1 MHFKEIRIAGFK
13 SFVDPE
19 TVPIKPGLTGIVGP
33 NGCGKSN
40 LLEALRW
47 AMGATSARA
56 MRGDEMDDLIFN
68 GAAGRPARELA
79 EVTLTLDNA
88 NRTAPAQFNASDEI
102 EITRRLKRGA
112 GSIYKVN
119 SRTARGKDVKLI
131 FADASTGANSPS
143 LVRQGQISELI
154 SAKPQNRR
162 RILEE
167 AAGISGL
174 NTRRH
179 EAELK
184 LQAAENN
191 IERLTEVSSEVER
204 QLESLKRQARK
215 ARKYEELSR
224 KINAMEAFCAHLK
237 WQLSSAEHLQARQAL
252 SDAKRSLEDLSRAAA
267 TAETRRLTQS
277 DALQPLR
284 TSETTASG
292 RLGQAR
298 ITLARREAE
307 RTAAVEKFT
316 RLQSEASRLEQDI
329 AREQAQQDDAQVQL
343 AEARD
348 RLAAL
353 PVADDNLNLEKEK
366 IAEQSH
372 RAAREKLEAAQIEAD
387 RCNGA
392 LAAQLA
398 QNQALEANVKA
409 HLLRRDKLTAD
420 VEKIRADQRALEQQ
434 DQQSADIEAVR
445 QAASAAIQA
454 LDLSERELAALEN
467 DQKTIVTDEDEA
479 KQALNAAEDKIRT
492 IETEISGLKRLLRK
506 HATNVAP
513 PVLDQMRTKQGYEKA
528 VAVALGDDLQ
538 APTDAK
544 AAIYWTESQADTL
557 PLPSNAVPLTEL
569 VAAPAELAR
578 RLSMCGLVSADD
590 GAELA
595 ARLQPGQRLVSKEG
609 HLWRWDGFVRTPAA
623 PTAAAER
630 LKQQVRLEELE
641 AEKIPLLETRNG
653 LGVNHEQLKAKRLA
667 HEADIQSRRRAMR
680 EQASRTEAAKADV
693 SKATQAAER
702 YLLKM
707 ESLADHLERTERDL
721 NLAELT
727 LETVNTA
734 VDDSVIVELTATAT
748 KAKGALTLARNNEAE
763 ARGRLLDLTRNRQQ
777 ALARRQAVSEDI
789 ERWSARLE
797 TSEERLQLMVKR
809 RHETDRERLQAETL
823 PTTLQGDLDQLA
835 QQVASF
841 EQARKTA
848 ADQLA
853 IAEKNLRELENAA
866 RSASNL
872 AISARENLAV
882 SNARL
887 ENAAMRLAEAEAFA
901 ETHFQLKPDGLL
913 HHAHEVFPE
922 AELEP
927 LELVEA
933 TRLTDQYRLD
943 REQLGGVNMEATAEA
958 EELSQRLDL
967 QTEEKADLEAAI
979 AKLRDGINALN
990 REGRG
995 RLIEAFDQVNAH
1007 FKSLFTTLFRGGEA
1021 ELRLVDAD
1029 DPLKAGLEIMAQP
1042 PGKRLG
1048 ALSLMSGGEQALT
1061 ATALIF
1067 AVFLSRPSPI
1077 CVLDEVDAPLD
1088 DANVDRFCRM
1098 LGEMRRR
1105 TDTRF
1110 IVITHNPV
1118 TMSRMDRLF
1127 GVTMREK
1134 GVSKLVSVDL
1144 NTAEQLVAAE

>member
-19 TVPIKPGLTGIVGP
+19 TVPIRPGLTGIVGP

-68 GAAGRPARELA
+68 GAAGRPAREIA
-79 EVTLTLDNA
+79 EVTLMLDNT

-215 ARKYEELSR
+215 ARKYEDLSR
-224 KINAMEAFCAHLK
+224 KISAMEAFNAHLK
-237 WQLSSAEHLQARQAL
+237 WQLASAEHQQAQQAL
-252 SDAKRSLEDLSRAAA
+252 SEAKQSLEDLSRAAA
-267 TAETRRLTQS
+267 MAETQRLTQNES
-277 DALQPLR
+277 LTPLR
-284 TSETTASG
+284 TAEATASG
-292 RLGQAR
+292 RLGQAK
-298 ITLARREAE
+298 ITLARLEAE
-307 RTAAVEKFT
+307 RNAAVENFT
-316 RLQSEASRLEQDI
+316 RLQSESVRLEQDI
-329 AREQAQQDDAQVQL
+329 AREQAQQEDAQVQL
-343 AEARD
+343 TEARD

-366 IAEQSH
+366 LAEQAH
-372 RAAREKLEAAQIEAD
+372 QVAREKLEAAQIEAD

-409 HLLRRDKLTAD
+409 HLLRRDKLTSD
-420 VEKIRADQRALEQQ
+420 VEKIRADQQTLKQQEQASGNINAIRQSAIEATQALEEAER
-434 DQQSADIEAVR
+434 DLADIEGN
-445 QAASAAIQA
+445 Q
-454 LDLSERELAALEN
+454 N
-467 DQKTIVTDEDEA
+467 TIVSSEDNA
-479 KQALNAAEDKIRT
+479 KQALNAVEDAVRT
-492 IETEISGLKRLLRK
+492 IETEISGLQRLLKK
-506 HATNVAP
+506 HASNVAP

-538 APTDAK
+538 APTDIT
-544 AAIYWTESQADTL
+544 AAIYWTEGKTDTL
-557 PLPSNAVPLTEL
+557 PLPAGAIPLTEL
-569 VAAPAELAR
+569 VAAPPELAS
-578 RLSMCGLVSADD
+578 RLSMCGLVEADK
-590 GAELA
+590 GAALA
-595 ARLQPGQRLVSKEG
+595 TQLQPGQRLVSKEG

-641 AEKIPLLETRNG
+641 AEKKPLLDSRSELATDY
-653 LGVNHEQLKAKRLA
+653 EQCKTKRLE
-667 HEADIQSRRRAMR
+667 HDADIQARRHKIRDLAARA
-680 EQASRTEAAKADV
+680 EEAKSSV
-693 SKATQAAER
+693 SKSTQAAER

-707 ESLADHLERTERDL
+707 EALSDHLERTERDL

-734 VDDSVIVELTATAT
+734 VDDNVIIELTATAT
-748 KAKGALTLARNNEAE
+748 KAKGALTLARNSEAE

-777 ALARRQAVSEDI
+777 ALARRQSVSEDI
-789 ERWSARLE
+789 ERWSMRLE
-797 TSEERLQLMVKR
+797 KGEERLQLMLKR
-809 RHETDRERLQAETL
+809 QIETEHERTQAEALPATL
-823 PTTLQGDLDQLA
+823 RKDIDQLA
-835 QQVASF
+835 EQVAGF
-841 EQARKTA
+841 EEERKAA

-853 IAEKNLRELENAA
+853 IAEKSLRELESTA

-882 SNARL
+882 ANARR
-887 ENAAMRLAEAEAFA
+887 ENAAIRLAETEAVA
-901 ETHFQLKPDGLL
+901 ETNFQVRPDGLL
-913 HHAHEVFPE
+913 HRAYEVFPE
-922 AELEP
+922 TEIES
-927 LELVEA
+927 LELAEA
-933 TRLTDQYRLD
+933 TRLTDQYWLE
-943 REQLGGVNMEATAEA
+943 REQLGGVNMEASAEV
-958 EELSQRLDL
+958 EELSQRLNL

-990 REGRG
+990 KEGRG